1 MRPGNPGKRAADLP
15 GAPMREAPLIA
26 GVVLLVAGAVLMRL
40 GPDLLEMPQRR
51 EARES
56 ALARFRRG
64 DRLGAAAQ
72 RARDGLVDLLPGNL
86 LGGIGRALVFAGAGV
101 LVVRL
106 LDLLAGDDGRRR
118 G

>member
-1 MRPGNPGKRAADLP
+1 MADPLDK
-15 GAPMREAPLIA
+15 PMREAPLVA
-26 GVVLLVAGAVLMRL
+26 GVALLVCGALLMRL

-51 EARES
+51 KARES

-64 DRLGAAAQ
+64 DRVGAAAQ
-72 RARDGLVDLLPGNL
+72 QARDRLVDILPSNL